1 MNQISYNYYNV
12 PIGGGGYVT
21 GIEFDG
27 SKENILYIRT
37 DIGGL
42 YRFDRSVGKWISLM
56 DFVTEDDLSETYPAA
71 VCSEN
76 ERFILYAASA
86 IIILSYVYRT
96 ITEKALNIKECRQG
110 FMEIFQEEEPAADL
124 R

>member
-42 YRFDRSVGKWISLM
+42 YRFDRSVGKM
-56 DFVTEDDLSETYPAA
+56 DKSHGFCYGR
-71 VCSEN
+71 
-76 ERFILYAASA
+76 RFI
-86 IIILSYVYRT
+86 
-96 ITEKALNIKECRQG
+96 
-110 FMEIFQEEEPAADL
+110 
-124 R
+124 

>member
-1 MNQISYNYYNV
+1 
-12 PIGGGGYVT
+12 
-21 GIEFDG
+21 
-27 SKENILYIRT
+27 
-37 DIGGL
+37 
-42 YRFDRSVGKWISLM
+42 M

-76 ERFILYAASA
+76 GALYS
-86 IIILSYVYRT
+86 ICGVGDYNSKLCISYDYG
-96 ITEKALNIKECRQG
+96 KALNIKECRQG

>member
-42 YRFDRSVGKWISLM
+42 YRFDRSVGKWQ
-56 DFVTEDDLSETYPAA
+56 
-71 VCSEN
+71 
-76 ERFILYAASA
+76 
-86 IIILSYVYRT
+86 YV
-96 ITEKALNIKECRQG
+96 NV
-110 FMEIFQEEEPAADL
+110 
-124 R
+124 